1 MAVDFHWAR
10 PHPARSLLG
19 EPRPITAEKCNS
31 AISQGNYLQQDVTV
45 SQPRRLL
52 AGRMPSMPVRQIIE
66 GGRVP
71 VKVFTDDLEAH
82 ARAQLANVAQLPIVH
97 GHIAAMPDVHA
108 GIGATIGS
116 VIPTK
121 GAIVPA
127 AVGVDIGC
135 GCNAVQLSI
144 TAQDLPQSLRAI
156 RSAIESAVPVGFD
169 MHASGGLQGSGRDKS
184 ARALAKGLEK
194 IVARS
199 PAIASMQKNFA
210 ETWRRQLGTLGG

>member
-1 MAVDFHWAR
+1 M
-10 PHPARSLLG
+10 G
-19 EPRPITAEKCNS
+19 IEITLNK
-31 AISQGNYLQQDVTV
+31 
-45 SQPRRLL
+45 
-52 AGRMPSMPVRQIIE
+52 
-66 GGRVP
+66 GRVP
-71 VKVFTDDLEAH
+71 VKVWTRDIEHEALQQLE
-82 ARAQLANVAQLPIVH
+82 NVAQLPIVH

-169 MHASGGLQGSGRDKS
+169 
-184 ARALAKGLEK
+184 
-194 IVARS
+194 
-199 PAIASMQKNFA
+199 
-210 ETWRRQLGTLGG
+210 